1 MHTLRN
7 LFCRHFWLAPA
18 LLVLAG
24 FAGRGVFNTLF
35 YLYALWGL
43 IVLAASIRGFARD
56 DGRWLSLHGLL
67 LAAFLL
73 ALPWAVDGSG
83 GLRAWATFLFYSLCG
98 PLTLLALRQNGGDV
112 ARLARLLGLLAGV
125 FVVTLYL
132 HLAHVSS
139 LPDYTPTLHLKEDNL
154 PFVFPFLALWLWWR
168 LPHRWRVWGITVAA
182 LAVLAY
188 LLAAK
193 GRAALFG
200 WLVALVA
207 TGLLVW
213 RLPWRGVLAGLLA
226 VIALA
231 LLVSGEAL
239 LQGALDQDGLWAR
252 LDAFTS
258 LRTQLWRQALA
269 HPPENIWIGVG
280 IGNAQHHA
288 EVMTI
293 GDGARMRGL
302 HNFLFDVWY
311 ETGLLGL
318 ATLCALIGHVYLRTY
333 RAWPTMPAERRTLAG
348 TFTAA
353 SLAVLATALLSFSYT
368 SRYFAPHLFLCLGV
382 LAYLSGRQ
390 AAGVDASRW

>member
-1 MHTLRN
+1 MHTLSN
-7 LFCRHFWLAPA
+7 IFYHYLWLTPG

-43 IVLAASIRGFARD
+43 IALAASLRNPVRD
-56 DGRWLSLHGLL
+56 DGHFLTLHGML
-67 LAAFLL
+67 LASFLL
-73 ALPWAVDGSG
+73 ALPWAIDAGG
-83 GLRAWATFLFYSLCG
+83 GLKAWATFLFYSLSG
-98 PLTLLALRQNGGDV
+98 PLTLLALRKNGGDV
-112 ARLARLLGLLAGV
+112 TRLARLLGLLAAV
-125 FVVTLYL
+125 FVLTLYL
-132 HLAHVSS
+132 HLAHVAS

-168 LPHRWRVWGITVAA
+168 LPQRWRVWGITAAA

-193 GRAALFG
+193 GRAALLG
-200 WLVALVA
+200 WLVATLA
-207 TGLLVW
+207 TALLVW
-213 RLPWRGVLAGLLA
+213 RLPWRRALAGLLA

-231 LLVSGEAL
+231 LLVSGDAL
-239 LQGALDQDGLWAR
+239 LQGSLHEEGLWAR

-269 HPPENIWIGVG
+269 HPPENLWIGVG
-280 IGNAQHHA
+280 MGNAQHYA

-293 GDGARMRGL
+293 GDGIRMRGL
-302 HNFLFDVWY
+302 HNLLFDVWY

-318 ATLCALIGHVYLRTY
+318 TALCALIAYVYLRVY
-333 RAWPTMPAERRTLAG
+333 RAWPALRPEQRALAG

-353 SLAVLATALLSFSYT
+353 SLGILATAMLSFSYT
-368 SRYFAPHLFLCLGV
+368 SRHFGIYLFLCLGA
-382 LAYLSGRQ
+382 LAYLSGAHPALRR
-390 AAGVDASRW
+390 S